1 MFKVC
6 YLLALVIVAT
16 SCSQHN
22 DVAKEAPLQPKADAK
37 LQSLLDAND
46 VAGTIAVFDSTTHTL
61 RTSSV
66 AGLDNGFLP
75 ASTFKIVNSIIGLET
90 GVITADHIFRWDS
103 VPRAMPAWEH
113 DLTLTEAFNAS
124 CVPCY
129 QELARSIGTEKM
141 QRWVDAFHYGDMVI
155 SDSTLD
161 MFWLEGASTITPMQQ
176 LDFLRRFHDKKLPI
190 TNATYETM
198 MQVMTVASS
207 GDSVIRGKTGWA
219 VRDDSDI
226 GWFVGWLQS
235 PRNVR
240 YTIVCITPKP
250 GFDMTRWTAVRRQ
263 LAELSL
269 AD

>member
-1 MFKVC
+1 MIKLH
-6 YLLALVIVAT
+6 LLVVLVILAAA
-16 SCSQHN
+16 CSEKK
-22 DVAKEAPLQPKADAK
+22 DVVQEPPLQPKADAQ
-37 LQSLLDAND
+37 LQSLLDANN

-61 RTSSV
+61 RVNNVERLNT
-66 AGLDNGFLP
+66 GHQP
-75 ASTFKIVNSIIGLET
+75 ASTFKIVNTIIGLET
-90 GVITADHIFRWDS
+90 GVITPDHVFRWDS
-103 VPRAMPAWEH
+103 VPRAMPAWER
-113 DLTLTEAFNAS
+113 DLTLAEAFAAS

-155 SDSTLD
+155 NDSTLD
-161 MFWLEGASTITPMQQ
+161 MFWLEGGSTITPMQQ

-190 TNATYETM
+190 TNVTYETM
-198 MQVMTVASS
+198 MRVMTVASS

-219 VRDDSDI
+219 IRDGSDI

-250 GFDMTRWTAVRRQ
+250 GFDMTRWTAVRRE

-269 AD
+269 Q